1 MAFKVLPKSK
11 MKNFWGHLYSVVA
24 PFNIEGYIVKL
35 QCFCQSETIDIRC
48 PVVTITHA
56 NGVISC
62 F

>member
-1 MAFKVLPKSK
+1 MDFKVPSKSEII
-11 MKNFWGHLYSVVA
+11 FFGGHLYSIVA

-35 QCFCQSETIDIRC
+35 QCFCQSEAIDIRC